1 MGVSR
6 RAFAALRGVSEA
18 AVRKALAT
26 GRIPAEPDGTI
37 DPVRA
42 DLMWDA
48 ATDPA
53 KQRGVH
59 ARDLGRDT
67 AAALRIAAGTK
78 PMPRQAFAAVAET
91 LTLVKARM
99 ANEVLKA
106 QTARV
111 RLQKMK
117 GEVVDRARATAM
129 VFDLARRERDAWL
142 NWSTRV
148 TATFATDLRNL
159 STFPSRPLTGF
170 DTTAINGQ
178 LDTWQSVPEVS
189 KVREGFALSW
199 SMEE

>member
-1 MGVSR
+1 MGLSR
-6 RAFAALRGVSEA
+6 RAYAALRRVSEA

-26 GRIPAEPDGTI
+26 ARIAAEPDGTI
-37 DPVRA
+37 YPVRA

-59 ARDLGRDT
+59 AWDLGRDT
-67 AAALRIAAGTK
+67 AAALRIAAGKK
-78 PMPRQAFAAVAET
+78 PVPRQAFAAVAET
-91 LTLVKARM
+91 LTEAGADFDGVGVGGGSGSSSAGGEGGEVSCVKARM

-129 VFDLARRERDAWL
+129 VVDLAR
-142 NWSTRV
+142 
-148 TATFATDLRNL
+148 
-159 STFPSRPLTGF
+159 
-170 DTTAINGQ
+170 
-178 LDTWQSVPEVS
+178 
-189 KVREGFALSW
+189 
-199 SMEE
+199 